1 MNVVKDKNLSKKDH
15 KKKLVVCLPEDAI
28 HFDFGFVHDSAMVYV
43 PVEKQAYST
52 GPIGLMVT
60 TDHPLSLGQCGML
73 IFVYYQVFYD

>member
-1 MNVVKDKNLSKKDH
+1 MFFSQ
-15 KKKLVVCLPEDAI
+15 CLPEDAI
-28 HFDFGFVHDSAMVYV
+28 HFDFGFVRDWAMVYV